1 MEGWGKHQPRVCSKA
16 SSRPGPRSHVCD
28 LMLSYCSFYVLPRNK
43 SGDNDYVEGE
53 RGTVQKTVGKPLS
66 DLSSQDTLSSPS
78 WKHTMPSS
86 LLQSQETQHRQATQ
100 PTPGLNKG
108 RFQATVAATGWE
120 APSLALLGYQCRAG
134 CGPLGLG
141 PSSSYQVSFLM
152 DVNYSVV

>member
-1 MEGWGKHQPRVCSKA
+1 MEGWGKHQPTVCSKA
-16 SSRPGPRSHVCD
+16 SGRTWPRSHVRD
-28 LMLSYCSFYVLPRNK
+28 LVFGLLFILCIT
-43 SGDNDYVEGE
+43 GDNDYAEGE

-66 DLSSQDTLSSPS
+66 DLSSRDTLSSRS

-86 LLQSQETQHRQATQ
+86 LLQSQETQHSQATQ

-108 RFQATVAATGWE
+108 RFQATMAATGRE
-120 APSLALLGYQCRAG
+120 APSLALLGYQLRAG

-141 PSSSYQVSFLM
+141 PSSSSQVSFLM

>member
-1 MEGWGKHQPRVCSKA
+1 MTSCLG
-16 SSRPGPRSHVCD
+16 
-28 LMLSYCSFYVLPRNK
+28 YYSFYVLPRNK

-53 RGTVQKTVGKPLS
+53 RGTAQKTVGKPLS
-66 DLSSQDTLSSPS
+66 DLSSRDTLSSPS

-86 LLQSQETQHRQATQ
+86 LLQSQATQ
-100 PTPGLNKG
+100 PMPGLNKG

-152 DVNYSVV
+152 DVNYSVVSGSRLSIDSSCQVPHSSHLFTDP